1 MRVCCAMLGCGFLIG
16 QEPGTSTM
24 HGQITGDI
32 SRSGVEGVS
41 VTLMGGDL
49 REPVPVRTDGQGR
62 FGFPVLPV
70 GRYTLQAAKAGFFAL
85 LKEVETKT
93 SGEQL
98 DIGQVVLT
106 AKRVVTGDVRWQD
119 GEPAAGLRVVAL
131 LVKRGALQQ
140 DGGSATLVD
149 SRGEFRFDQLRPG
162 RYVISAASR
171 ADLSSSASRP
181 RIAAPSYFPGGS
193 SPDRRGSIDLRDSAG
208 FGGVS
213 IVLDETGGQSISGQ
227 VIGNS
232 PLVGCSTFL
241 SLMIPGELSGLV
253 EGRVRVGDRFRMTAI
268 PEGDYILVAVAECT
282 SSMGVQ
288 RLKVGAGPVTGIQ
301 IVMPDHPSVIPIQ
314 VEFDDPSGKVAAP
327 NVVVGFENRELGG
340 FGRSQAVTDANG
352 RSGMSLVSE
361 LAYEMSLDHLES
373 AHPNAYIAQLAQGSR
388 RLAEEEPFLVSE
400 GGGEVR
406 ILLKRDGAVVRGK
419 VVGEGGVVRGAV
431 VVVAPKNRA
440 FKHRYRAAAT
450 SNDGSFEVSGLAP
463 GDYDLFAFDGNV
475 DIEGDYLDAD
485 FLALYSSKATA
496 LAAVANGTCA
506 LDLRVVERR

>member
-1 MRVCCAMLGCGFLIG
+1 MPACCAMLCCVFLTG
-16 QEPGTSTM
+16 QEPGTSTI
-24 HGQITGDI
+24 HGQITEDI
-32 SRSGVEGVS
+32 SRRGVEGVS

-49 REPVPVRTDGQGR
+49 REPVVVRTDGQGK
-62 FGFPVLPV
+62 FGFPASPV
-70 GRYTLQAAKAGFFAL
+70 GRYTLQAVRAGFFAL
-85 LKEVETKT
+85 LKEVETKA
-93 SGEQL
+93 SGEQE

-106 AKRVVTGDVRWQD
+106 AKRVVTGDVHWQD
-119 GEPAAGLRVVAL
+119 GEPAAGLRVGAL
-131 LVKRGALQQ
+131 LVERGALQQ
-140 DGGSATLVD
+140 NGGSATLAD

-162 RYVISAASR
+162 RYVISAANR
-171 ADLSSSASRP
+171 ADLSSVAARP

-193 SPDRRGSIDLRDSAG
+193 SPNLRGSIDLRDSAE

-213 IVLDETGGQSISGQ
+213 IVLAETGGQSISGQ

-253 EGRVRVGDRFRMTAI
+253 EGRVRVGDPFRMTGI
-268 PEGDYILVAVAECT
+268 PEGDYILGAVAECT

-288 RLKVGAGPVTGIQ
+288 RLKVGTGPVTGVQ
-301 IVMPDHPSVIPIQ
+301 IAMPDHPSVVPIQ

-340 FGRSQAVTDANG
+340 FGRSQAVTEANG
-352 RSGMSLVSE
+352 RSGMSLVSG

-373 AHPNAYIAQLAQGSR
+373 AHPNAYIAQVAQGSR

-400 GGGEVR
+400 SGGEVR

-440 FKHRYRAAAT
+440 FNHRYRAATT

-463 GDYDLFAFDGNV
+463 GDYGLFAFDGNV

-485 FLALYSSKATA
+485 FLALYSSQATA
-496 LAAVANGTCA
+496 LEAVANGTYA
-506 LDLRVVERR
+506 LDLRVVEQR